1 MNINKKKLGIIGA
14 ISIISVILISVF
26 IFTQIGPYDKNN
38 KKGIVVEIPQGAT
51 TSTISDILY
60 KNKLI
65 KNKTMFKISVKL
77 SNKAQHFKA
86 GKYLFNQ
93 TYSNKEIIEDI
104 SSGKIYNDGIKIT
117 IPEGS
122 TSKEIV
128 SILVGQKLGNEES
141 YEKLIS
147 NPKEFYNQFKF
158 LKEEDITSLE
168 GFLYPSTYYFDEN
181 ASEKEV
187 LSVMLSQFNKV
198 YTDKLRDRQKELKM
212 TIEQVVNLAS
222 IVEKEAVLDAG

>member
-77 SNKAQHFKA
+77 R
-86 GKYLFNQ
+86 
-93 TYSNKEIIEDI
+93 
-104 SSGKIYNDGIKIT
+104 IKH
-117 IPEGS
+117 
-122 TSKEIV
+122 
-128 SILVGQKLGNEES
+128 SILKQVNI
-141 YEKLIS
+141 YLIK
-147 NPKEFYNQFKF
+147 PIQIKK
-158 LKEEDITSLE
+158 
-168 GFLYPSTYYFDEN
+168 
-181 ASEKEV
+181 
-187 LSVMLSQFNKV
+187 
-198 YTDKLRDRQKELKM
+198 
-212 TIEQVVNLAS
+212 
-222 IVEKEAVLDAG
+222 

>member
-38 KKGIVVEIPQGAT
+38 KKDIVVEIPQGAT

-86 GKYLFNQ
+86 GKYLW
-93 TYSNKEIIEDI
+93 
-104 SSGKIYNDGIKIT
+104 
-117 IPEGS
+117 
-122 TSKEIV
+122 
-128 SILVGQKLGNEES
+128 
-141 YEKLIS
+141 
-147 NPKEFYNQFKF
+147 
-158 LKEEDITSLE
+158 
-168 GFLYPSTYYFDEN
+168 
-181 ASEKEV
+181 
-187 LSVMLSQFNKV
+187 
-198 YTDKLRDRQKELKM
+198 
-212 TIEQVVNLAS
+212 
-222 IVEKEAVLDAG
+222 